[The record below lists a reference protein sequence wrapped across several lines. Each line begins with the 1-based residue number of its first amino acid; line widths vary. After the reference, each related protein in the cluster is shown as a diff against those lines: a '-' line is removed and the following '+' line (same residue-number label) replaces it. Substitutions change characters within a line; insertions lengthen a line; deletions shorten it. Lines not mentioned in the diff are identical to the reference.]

1 LTSTSTISTQ
11 VCVVVCRRPVCQG
24 PSRRRPFLT
33 WARSRQRH
41 SPPGGADDGPLA
53 VYLLEAAQQELAE
66 TARLFDLPEHRLRE
80 LLAQPVAAR
89 VYACGRPRYLTK
101 GGSHKLPEGDH

>member
-1 LTSTSTISTQ
+1 
-11 VCVVVCRRPVCQG
+11 
-24 PSRRRPFLT
+24 
-33 WARSRQRH
+33 
-41 SPPGGADDGPLA
+41 

-66 TARLFDLPEHRLRE
+66 TVRLFDLPEHRLRG

-89 VYACGRPRYLTK
+89 VYACGRPRATVCPSTPGAPLLRITLSSALTK